1 MTIAVVL
8 ILLVVFLVAAS
19 VIAWPIVRGDQLP
32 DEDPAS
38 AGDDIQRVA
47 EDLERTLDSIK
58 EIAFDHASGHLSDE
72 DFSALDADERS
83 RAIELLRE
91 RDAMTPPPTP
101 SRGLSRG
108 LVGCPARQPA
118 VIRHTAYWLGRASVT
133 YPNAVLSAGSAGH
146 TGVRNQQ
153 VFLGR
158 SDAIATPP
166 DPG

>member
-19 VIAWPIVRGDQLP
+19 VIAWPIVRGDRLP

-91 RDAMTPPPTP
+91 RDAMIPPP
-101 SRGLSRG
+101 SSED
-108 LVGCPARQPA
+108 
-118 VIRHTAYWLGRASVT
+118 S
-133 YPNAVLSAGSAGH
+133 
-146 TGVRNQQ
+146 
-153 VFLGR
+153 
-158 SDAIATPP
+158 SDS
-166 DPG
+166 